1 MENTISLSR
10 THRHTYV
17 LLRNTIKVAV
27 KGVPGK
33 IHIPVP
39 LPSRDVHVARPLELA
54 RLRWAFLPCFA
65 NICFHIYAS
74 LIRKPGVFQGE
85 L

>member
-1 MENTISLSR
+1 
-10 THRHTYV
+10 
-17 LLRNTIKVAV
+17 
-27 KGVPGK
+27 
-33 IHIPVP
+33 
-39 LPSRDVHVARPLELA
+39 VHVARPLELA

-85 L
+85 LLSYSNKTTAEMKGLLSKK